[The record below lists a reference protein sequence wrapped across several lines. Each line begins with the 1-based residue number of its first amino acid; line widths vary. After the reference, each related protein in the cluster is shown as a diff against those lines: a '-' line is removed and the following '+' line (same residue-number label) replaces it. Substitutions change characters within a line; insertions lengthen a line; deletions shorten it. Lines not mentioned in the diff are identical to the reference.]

1 MQEQPKNVVETD
13 SESSKNIDT
22 GEVLQSGLSQGGRRP
37 RCPLSLGNGQRPLPN
52 ENTCSRSSRR
62 RLLCSYLH
70 ASIPTI
76 SAGTQP
82 KVFSEENFPV
92 AFYPTFFFHHYDWN
106 RWFASLATT
115 VDNTIKMAERS
126 FKHGRQWCIR
136 RIFLLKPFSNCLRKT
151 WFKFLGSSP
160 SKFWPHIMPV
170 FCMYCCRKKRFLWK
184 KISKWPVTPTFFFVS
199 LFS

>member
-22 GEVLQSGLSQGGRRP
+22 GEVLQSGLSRGGRRP

-52 ENTCSRSSRR
+52 ESTCSRSSRH

-82 KVFSEENFPV
+82 KVFSEENFPI

-136 RIFLLKPFSNCLRKT
+136 SFLCWNRFQTVSGRRGLNFLAVHRQNFDHISCLFFVCIAVGKSG
-151 WFKFLGSSP
+151 F
-160 SKFWPHIMPV
+160 ME
-170 FCMYCCRKKRFLWK
+170 